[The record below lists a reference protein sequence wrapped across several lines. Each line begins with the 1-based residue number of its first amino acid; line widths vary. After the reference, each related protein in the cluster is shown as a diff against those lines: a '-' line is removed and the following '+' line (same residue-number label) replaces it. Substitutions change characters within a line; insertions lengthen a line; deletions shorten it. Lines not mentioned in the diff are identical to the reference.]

1 MFRLLGFLVTFAL
14 AAGGFMFV
22 DYKMSARWAGRED
35 AEGLTFREYLSGLS
49 GRISGLS
56 GASVGGMPSQLSSML
71 PKPPEG
77 WTVRPVEAG
86 DTDGFLPKESNKA
99 DKAGTAAVKAMVEG
113 DAGSGV
119 EVAALT
125 YQKGD
130 RKLIIKAVRYP
141 NLIFTSM
148 AAMQQRLD
156 LQMKTA
162 EFRGTE
168 FATVRGLDVTED
180 LLPEGFRGRMFFADV
195 GAQIHLRILAPKRMK
210 DGDLVPF
217 LETLH
222 VKAMNA
228 GVIDKVEGLGE
239 VPVIV
244 LASALDGAEREAYL
258 VDVAARAAADAA
270 RTEAERAEAEAAAP
284 AEAPANDSAGGGLL
298 SGLFGGGEDP
308 ADEATEAKATEPPAK
323 VGCTT
328 GKDGVKRCTVETA
341 VPAEN

>member
-1 MFRLLGFLVTFAL
+1 MFRLLGFLVMFTL
-14 AAGGFMFV
+14 TAGGFMVV

-35 AEGLTFREYLSGLS
+35 AEGLTFREYLGGLS
-49 GRISGLS
+49 GRIAGL
-56 GASVGGMPSQLSSML
+56 GAGGSNGMPTKLADML

-77 WTVRPVEAG
+77 WKVRPVEAG
-86 DTDGFLPKESNKA
+86 DTDGFLPKNSKKA
-99 DKAGTAAVKAMVEG
+99 DKAGVAAVAAMAKGE
-113 DAGSGV
+113 AGSGV

-125 YQKGD
+125 YEKGD
-130 RKLIIKAVRYP
+130 RKLIVKAIRYP
-141 NLIFTSM
+141 NVIFTSFM
-148 AAMQQRLD
+148 AMQQRME
-156 LQMKTA
+156 LQMQTA

-195 GAQIHLRILAPKRMK
+195 GAQIQLRVLAPKRMK
-210 DGDLVPF
+210 DEELVPF

-228 GVIDKVEGLGE
+228 GVVDKVEGLGD

-258 VDVAARAAADAA
+258 ADVAARAATEAA
-270 RTEAERAEAEAAAP
+270 RTEAERTEAEAAQA
-284 AEAPANDSAGGGLL
+284 AESPVEGDTGGGFL
-298 SGLFGGGEDP
+298 SGLFGGSDDP
-308 ADEATEAKATEPPAK
+308 AAATEPKAVEKSAK
-323 VGCTT
+323 AACAT

-341 VPAEN
+341 APSE